1 MLKNV
6 LKELSEIRVLSLPLI
21 AKNLNISESLVEE
34 FIEQLYR
41 MEYIV
46 EDEGCS
52 ASETKCGCCAYKSMC
67 TSTSVKTIS
76 ITEKGNRLLESL
88 K

>member
-6 LKELSEIRVLSLPLI
+6 LKELSEIKVLSLPLI

-34 FIEQLYR
+34 VIGQLCR

-46 EDEGCS
+46 EDNGC
-52 ASETKCGCCAYKSMC
+52 ATSETKCSGCAYKSMC
-67 TSTSVKTIS
+67 TSTPVKTIN
-76 ITEKGNRLLESL
+76 ITEKGKTLLKKL
-88 K
+88 